1 MDAKDWFVIIL
12 VILVGVSIFN
22 PWIWKFVLERN
33 TCFYEKLVITPRVLN
48 LFPGVFTTECENG
61 YIGTNCVGN
70 LELTPVSLFMVAHCP
85 DNGVTKITWIW
96 NVIKL
101 NKNDM
106 ITEVYSPD
114 FEEAINLFC
123 K

>member
-1 MDAKDWFVIIL
+1 MNTKSWLMIIL
-12 VILVGVSIFN
+12 IVFVGVSIFN
-22 PWIWKFVLERN
+22 PWLIKFYGERY
-33 TCFYEKLVITPRVLN
+33 TWFYEELVMTPRVLN
-48 LFPGVFTTECENG
+48 LFPGVFITECENG

-85 DNGVTKITWIW
+85 DNRVTKITWIW

-101 NKNDM
+101 NKND
-106 ITEVYSPD
+106 IHADVYSPE
-114 FEEAINLFC
+114 FEKAVYIFC